1 MLPHIETRGEALAA
15 VQATRYPQVPDSSD
29 REPAGLRG
37 TSYGFA
43 ARAWGLPG
51 REYAKRADVWPHDAN
66 GELLLVLQIESVRG
80 VQNIDAILSVPGIGA
95 IFVGPADL
103 RMSLGVLETAPEL
116 ETAIQTVLAAT
127 RAKGIPC
134 GITAKWATV
143 KQRMAEGFQLITL
156 GDDSGLSH
164 SAGQALRVARR
175 ALRRDD

>member
-1 MLPHIETRGEALAA
+1 MVPLVRLPQNGRERLQFLIKQALDVGVFGVMLPHIETRGEALAA
-15 VQATRYPQVPDSSD
+15 VQA
-29 REPAGLRG
+29 
-37 TSYGFA
+37 
-43 ARAWGLPG
+43 
-51 REYAKRADVWPHDAN
+51 
-66 GELLLVLQIESVRG
+66 
-80 VQNIDAILSVPGIGA
+80 
-95 IFVGPADL
+95 
-103 RMSLGVLETAPEL
+103 
-116 ETAIQTVLAAT
+116 TVLAAT